1 MSDYLKGRTS
11 FDKNRYER
19 NDSIGKKLG
28 VSFLNFMIDKKQHKK
43 ILPIVENKKCGDIKL
58 LDTITGNITYY
69 EIEVRSKKD
78 FDNNFFGYYNTVD
91 IPLKKFEQIENGYYL
106 AFDESE
112 EFNDSLPKRLYG
124 LDISIIKNHSP
135 KYKETKFNPGKKE
148 LFYQIPKN
156 LIKRYKLDNLKGKY
170 IEYTI

>member
-43 ILPIVENKKCGDIKL
+43 ILPIIENKKCGDIKL
-58 LDTITGNITYY
+58 LDIITGNITYY

-78 FDNNFFGYYNTVD
+78 FDKATVRSK
-91 IPLKKFEQIENGYYL
+91 P
-106 AFDESE
+106 
-112 EFNDSLPKRLYG
+112 
-124 LDISIIKNHSP
+124 
-135 KYKETKFNPGKKE
+135 
-148 LFYQIPKN
+148 
-156 LIKRYKLDNLKGKY
+156 LIKSRTFK
-170 IEYTI
+170 